1 MSSSNFQNI
10 EYKASSG
17 QINLDEAQGIVECF
31 VAGIGNKD
39 SVGDICVSG
48 AFTKSLQR
56 RKPRVVWGHNWNDP
70 IGKVLEIYEV
80 PVSDPRLPMKMK
92 MAGIGG
98 LYARVQF
105 NLQSEKGREAFA
117 NVAFFGEEQEWS
129 IGYKTLRS
137 QFDEKL
143 QANILYEVEL
153 YEVSPVLHGANQL
166 TGTISVKSDEEK
178 MHGMMPMMPTA
189 PAKPSADDVFD
200 EGLAKPVSGPALA
213 ALMVELSRRA
223 GGTIEIIEA
232 NENSVVFKKPG
243 KGKFRIS
250 YHFNGSEY
258 MFGKPELIA
267 SETPAR
273 MESGPSPIVG
283 VTAKPGARTGITVS
297 KPPRNLPATPMPVAV
312 KPSEEGEGM
321 VVVPLP
327 KVQYDGAK
335 KKPTMAPVVVAEEQE
350 LADALSAIA
359 EKYGKFNEDGTGVW
373 AGYAPASENE
383 NADIGVKCSN
393 CILYQGDGK
402 CKIIAREVEPN
413 GSCRFA
419 VIPDNVVQVG
429 DKKKRYMDAIDD
441 SELDMVAELEEKYP
455 GEFILGVVRGLAK
468 RKKKRKRFGG
478 FKSLDQ
484 FGIEEAELE
493 AKGLDPFLAQES
505 SYLIPVSP
513 ENAFEVKSFIDPV
526 LDYHRIDTTVTEH
539 GIVINSP
546 LDQDSK
552 DALEAAFVSAS
563 KTLKKKF
570 DNEEIEEKALG
581 RRARRTIGKIG
592 RGRRSIG
599 GRGGKRGMG
608 IPSGDLDP
616 RTRRD
621 TDLDGTLFDNIPGW
635 EQPDPT
641 PDGPGSINNPKPS
654 RRQMAQ
660 SKRPARKRT
669 IQKEREKLSSGDIRR
684 HSAMSEADEKN
695 FPDKQEDAK
704 RATQEQ
710 IAEMWREQGLGWTNV
725 PRYPTDK
732 KFSNDYL
739 RGREIGVNQ
748 DRIMWS
754 GDSVKKRPDNFNEKA
769 KAGVEYNKWFRS
781 YASSVSSY
789 LDANRKPDDDNWR
802 GIEAALR
809 GGVKEKLPDTR
820 NWNQDDRD
828 SLDIFMRSL
837 GFEEENLSSGR
848 REAPAP
854 RRRTARPA
862 ADRRESEPTPKRTE
876 SDVEKVRQEINRERM
891 EQADPE
897 VPYDSADVD
906 NMVNH
911 WIDNEDVHEE
921 RLAEADGDLRRA
933 MENEWEAELDRQL
946 GQSEEPA
953 DSAPRRTERLA
964 SGDRDGTG
972 ISPAAD
978 SLELGTTLGDMR
990 AFRRIESGESAA
1002 DIAKE
1007 LGVEEIEV
1015 KKAAARGRM
1024 FRAVFRGRGEQP
1036 ELGSGSTF
1044 REIFRRTQ
1052 KGESTEAIARE
1063 FDVPESEIKKAAAN
1077 GRFLEA
1083 IRPTQE
1089 DRLSSGAED
1098 REMFKRVRDGESTLD
1113 IANEMGVPEVEVK
1126 KSVARGRFLESINR
1140 TDEGG
1145 LSSGASDEV
1154 EFDAQGYPT
1163 DYKDYL
1169 ESIEMEEAAD
1179 LDIYERRMAGQSVSE
1194 IAESLGLSK
1203 ERVRQGEMA
1212 HARKLISLDRE
1223 YEDWQK
1229 RWGDFHN
1236 PLEGIAEGERLSS
1249 GKLDEVYST
1258 VQQSL
1263 IKMLETAD
1271 PKDWSFPWHKTGMLP
1286 NNPTN
1291 KKRPYSG
1298 TNMMFLMFAQ
1308 QQNGYSTSMWAGFK
1322 QWSAMGGKVKKGEKG
1337 TPVLIP
1343 KTFFGEDEDGERK
1356 AKGVYFSVAYV
1367 FNADQVEGESVE
1379 ALKKEVLD
1387 APKLS
1392 EEERVS
1398 ELESAL
1404 SEVGA
1409 IVNTGGDQ
1417 AFYRPST
1424 DEITLPPFETFKSGV
1439 QYYSTYAHEMMHWTG
1454 HPDRLN
1460 RPNLNKFGSP
1470 EYAKEELVAEIAS
1483 AFFLAAVGLAPEPR
1497 EDHAQYLN
1505 SWLRALK
1512 ADPDALK
1519 NAFAEAQKAAD
1530 FAIGKSPSL
1539 SKKLGKKVAESDVS
1553 DVTGGASYPEAIPD
1567 PAVAEKLSSGLSIG
1581 VTDIPMSRDLDMDGN
1596 DVAERLMKESLG
1608 SGRTGYVAPA
1618 RLSSDKVLPQDGE
1631 WHVLPT
1637 SDGEFFVTHVGAD
1650 GDLNNISSP
1659 NLASQQ
1665 EATEWIRSYENSRQE
1680 WVKKFKEEQDIEKL
1694 AEMVSAEN
1702 ARRQRE
1708 AEESEMLSSQRGGNL
1723 EFADIVGLTDPDRI
1737 DWTADDWNKDAGKLR
1752 KEALSSGAR
1761 SNRYDEIDPDKILL
1775 TTDAMRRTD
1784 EIGSNTRY
1792 IAEYLNNMPSD
1803 LKDPSTL
1810 RSGDPISFTYG
1821 GKKRI
1826 LYPTSI
1832 LVKKGG
1838 GIRVLGLDDEADDWR
1853 SYRIDKIEG
1862 LVDGAPYPENP
1873 RTPGMPS
1880 SERLSSGLT
1889 GRMGE
1894 AENAVSRIVNFRPA
1908 RRTVGRTDADV
1919 DAVENQLNELIAS
1932 RAELARRIADQK
1944 GISVT
1949 KDTRISDIANA
1960 VSSDDDDALDALDL
1974 LSSQI
1979 DEHVSWLEE
1988 REAFA
1993 ESLSEAE
2000 SEAGERISAIED
2012 VLRSVDK
2019 AVDDEDTMD
2028 AVESA
2033 FEYLET
2039 DGNLLPDEK
2048 DSISNAISNRDA
2060 DESRRL
2066 VRSALMSER
2075 QIADDNF
2082 RAAESAVD
2090 EFTAPSGRTP
2100 RYGDSAYE
2108 SLSSGRK
2115 KRSQGS
2121 RRMPW
2126 SDEERQLYAD
2136 RNMLRSKKRPGKK
2149 KDGPSADEFLSSG
2162 RRYRMPDQLKR
2173 RAIGEE
2179 MRREVQM
2186 KARPLSDNEIR
2197 EPDGPWILPAKPLLD
2212 MMVDSSGRPLPD
2224 DEILRTLG
2232 ITQVELNKMR
2242 RDGMG
2247 VSEVDAYTFFS
2258 RMFHNGGDPSSTSLM
2273 VEDLWGFDSAPY
2285 WIDRWDRPLDRD
2297 GYNDAKEE
2305 GILITSL
2312 FAPPDFTPTEKE
2324 PIKVADSAKEG
2335 FRVEDFANALGIS
2348 DSDEELAKAFSFTA
2362 DGIDFVP
2369 TKVQLKNWRNSGIP
2383 TVILERLIE
2392 SGKIPNAASAF
2403 GEAGREFDSQIRQ
2416 FPLWENLKNALERR
2430 GVKFSG
2436 PEFSE
2441 ILGAAKALRR
2451 LNNYLRRNEDES
2463 IREGKFSTSLGKA
2476 PRYSA
2481 EEVSEILGNA
2491 KNILGVDIPLS
2502 EVMPNAPEGE
2512 SLSSGRSVSRAS
2524 KRKIKSLDEVEP
2536 YDYPKEKYSPTEEQ
2550 RKVADAIMTGDDVV
2564 VRALAGSGKT
2574 STLVATARRLEDQDP
2589 NKRIIYIVFQKSN
2602 QIDAQ
2607 RRFAGIKNV
2616 EVRTADSIAYVSLP
2630 KSLTQKALPEH
2641 IEAAKLLT
2649 WKRQDAITKN
2659 FNVPGVVIQGVEY
2672 SPKDSVSLIRKAID
2686 SSFTI
2691 GTDREISAK
2700 DFIGK
2705 HTKIDVDP
2713 KDIPAELVEA
2723 AQRIWDD
2730 ITNGD
2735 GGVMASKR
2743 GYLVKM
2749 WSFTEPDLGTGDGM
2763 KKNSSG
2769 SDIVFF
2775 DEAQDQNPV
2784 LSEIVRNQGIQKVL
2798 VGDSNQAIFGFRGA
2812 VDELDKAGAP
2822 HELYLTSS
2830 FRFGKQ
2836 VAGVANRFLALMG
2849 RKERVDGKGP
2859 EGEIVQTVKNPD
2871 AILTRSNGGALR
2883 AIVQNLKEDKVVAVN
2898 KSFKTTLD
2906 QFVRTVAWLRDGG
2919 EKPNAISE
2927 ELDGFDTWKQVQ
2939 EAAEKDD
2946 NPRLKMLLKLVEEYG
2961 TGELSDI
2968 LNRVVI
2974 LPDNEPEFSVEQ
2986 DGVFREIGGGIK
2998 YSFENGIFTIDGGY
3012 NIRQRLKTSTP
3023 RFRFVTLPPLESGGK
3038 ERKYWQVSAPASA
3051 KGRAELLAKIYEYA
3065 GVEVPDVPSEPIDV
3079 RVQTAHSAKGMEFGS
3094 VQIYDD
3100 FPKPKVDKATRRVEM
3115 PPPEEMRLAYVAVT
3129 RAMKTLGTSGLDWIF
3144 DYTTDSDEE
3153 YVNINAD

>member
-137 QFDEKL
+137 QFDDKL

-178 MHGMMPMMPTA
+178 MHGMMPTMPTA
-189 PAKPSADDVFD
+189 PAKPEVDGVFD

-258 MFGKPELIA
+258 MFGKPELITA
-267 SETPAR
+267 ETPAR

-283 VTAKPGARTGITVS
+283 VTAKPGMRTGITVS
-297 KPPRNLPATPMPVAV
+297 KPPRNLPATPMPVVV

-335 KKPTMAPVVVAEEQE
+335 KKPEMAPVVVAEEQE

-373 AGYAPASENE
+373 AGYTPAAENE

-393 CILYQGDGK
+393 CILYQGGGK
-402 CKIIAREVEPN
+402 CKIIAREVEPD

-429 DKKKRYMDAIDD
+429 DKKKRYMDAMDD

-455 GEFILGVVRGLAK
+455 GEFILGIVRGLAK

-505 SYLIPVSP
+505 SYLIPISP
-513 ENAFEVKSFIDPV
+513 EDAFEVKSFIDPV

-552 DALEAAFVSAS
+552 DALEAAFASAS

-581 RRARRTIGKIG
+581 RKARRTIGKIG

-654 RRQMAQ
+654 RRQIAQ
-660 SKRPARKRT
+660 SKRPARKRN

-695 FPDKQEDAK
+695 FPDKQEEAK

-769 KAGVEYNKWFRS
+769 KAGVEYSKWFRS

-809 GGVKEKLPDTR
+809 GGVKDKLPDAR
-820 NWNQDDRD
+820 NWKQEDRD
-828 SLDIFMRSL
+828 SLDIFMRSI

-848 REAPAP
+848 ANMPAP
-854 RRRTARPA
+854 RRRSTPGEA
-862 ADRRESEPTPKRTE
+862 AKKRRESTPASKRT
-876 SDVEKVRQEINRERM
+876 DG
-891 EQADPE
+891 DGE
-897 VPYDSADVD
+897 VPRSNDGPTDLERELVEGTEIPAPEIIAPFRSSGR
-906 NMVNH
+906 
-911 WIDNEDVHEE
+911 EE
-921 RLAEADGDLRRA
+921 RTGLRS
-933 MENEWEAELDRQL
+933 
-946 GQSEEPA
+946 GA
-953 DSAPRRTERLA
+953 DSRK
-964 SGDRDGTG
+964 
-972 ISPAAD
+972 
-978 SLELGTTLGDMR
+978 LGTILGDMR
-990 AFRRIESGESAA
+990 AFRRIESGENAA

-1024 FRAVFRGRGEQP
+1024 FRAVFKGRGEQP
-1036 ELGSGSTF
+1036 ELGSGYTF
-1044 REIFRRTQ
+1044 REIFNRTQ
-1052 KGESTEAIARE
+1052 KGESIADIARE
-1063 FDVPESEIKKAAAN
+1063 FDVPESDIRKAVAN

-1083 IRPTQE
+1083 IKPTAGE
-1089 DRLSSGAED
+1089 KLSSGAND

-1113 IANEMGVPEVEVK
+1113 IANEMGITELEVK
-1126 KSVARGRFLESINR
+1126 KSVARGRFLETINR
-1140 TDEGG
+1140 TDDGG
-1145 LSSGASDEV
+1145 LSSGAGDE
-1154 EFDAQGYPT
+1154 EFDANGYPVS
-1163 DYKDYL
+1163 YKEYL
-1169 ESIEMEEAAD
+1169 DSIAKEEETD
-1179 LDIYERRMAGQSVSE
+1179 LDIHERRMAGQSVSE
-1194 IAESLGLSK
+1194 IADSLGLSK

-1212 HARKLISLDRE
+1212 HAQRLMELDRE
-1223 YEDWQK
+1223 YEDYQK

-1236 PLEGIAEGERLSS
+1236 PLDGIQEGERLSS

-1291 KKRPYSG
+1291 KKRPYTG
-1298 TNMMFLMFAQ
+1298 TNMMFLLFAQ
-1308 QQNGYSTSMWAGFK
+1308 QQNGYSTAMWAGFK
-1322 QWSAMGGKVKKGEKG
+1322 QWSAMGGKVRKGEKG

-1343 KTFFGEDEDGERK
+1343 KTFFGEDENGERK

-1379 ALKKEVLD
+1379 ALKREVLD

-1404 SEVGA
+1404 SEIGA
-1409 IVNTGGDQ
+1409 VVNTGGDQ

-1460 RPNLNKFGSP
+1460 RPNLNRFGSP

-1483 AFFLAAVGLAPEPR
+1483 AFFLSAVGLTPEPR

-1512 ADPDALK
+1512 SDPDALK

-1553 DVTGGASYPEAIPD
+1553 DATGNASYPDAVPD
-1567 PAVAEKLSSGLSIG
+1567 PEVAEKLSSGLSIG
-1581 VTDIPMSRDLDMDGN
+1581 VTDVSMASELDMEDN
-1596 DVAERLMKESLG
+1596 EVAKRLMKQRFG
-1608 SGRTGYVAPA
+1608 SGRSGYSGPA
-1618 RLSSDKVLPQDGE
+1618 RLSSGKENNNDGV
-1631 WHVLPT
+1631 WHIISNGDNGVFVVHVG
-1637 SDGEFFVTHVGAD
+1637 SDGRFSEISSP
-1650 GDLNNISSP
+1650 DLNNEVE
-1659 NLASQQ
+1659 ASQ
-1665 EATEWIRSYENSRQE
+1665 WIRSYEIERQNWFE
-1680 WVKKFKEEQDIEKL
+1680 RFKAEQNVEKL
-1694 AEMVSAEN
+1694 AEMVAEEN

-1708 AEESEMLSSQRGGNL
+1708 AEEANMLSLQRGGNL
-1723 EFADIVGLTDPDRI
+1723 QFADIIGLNAPDRV
-1737 DWTADDWNKDAGKLR
+1737 DWTIDDWNEEAQKLR
-1752 KEALSSGAR
+1752 RESLSSGAG
-1761 SNRYDEIDPDKILL
+1761 SNRYDEIDPDNIVL

-1792 IAEYLNNMPSD
+1792 IAEYLNDMPTD
-1803 LKDPSTL
+1803 VKDPTVL
-1810 RSGDPISFTYG
+1810 RSGDPISFTYA

-1853 SYRIDKIEG
+1853 TYRIDRIDG
-1862 LVDGAPYPENP
+1862 LIDGAPYPENP
-1873 RTPGMPS
+1873 KTPGIPS
-1880 SERLSSGLT
+1880 SERISSGLT
-1889 GRMGE
+1889 GRLGE
-1894 AENAVSRIVNFRPA
+1894 AENAIARIVRLHPV
-1908 RRTVGRTDADV
+1908 RRNVGRNDANV
-1919 DAVENQLNELIAS
+1919 DEVEEQLNQLIEARS
-1932 RAELARRIADQK
+1932 RLARRIAQEK
-1944 GISVT
+1944 GQVIDSET
-1949 KDTRISDIANA
+1949 TIYDLAGLN
-1960 VSSDDDDALDALDL
+1960 DDDALDALEL
-1974 LSSQI
+1974 LNNAV
-1979 DEHVSWLEE
+1979 DEHGYWLEQRASIGRAIA
-1988 REAFA
+1988 RE
-1993 ESLSEAE
+1993 EQE
-2000 SEAGERISAIED
+2000 AIEKLSD
-2012 VLRSVDK
+2012 IEDK
-2019 AVDDEDTMD
+2019 IKEVNEARGSDEEMD
-2028 AVESA
+2028 AIRSA
-2033 FEYLET
+2033 FEYLDENGT
-2039 DGNLLPDEK
+2039 LLSDERAGIQNAMDSGNVE
-2048 DSISNAISNRDA
+2048 DSRNRIL
-2060 DESRRL
+2060 ESLDSERRL
-2066 VRSALMSER
+2066 AEN
-2075 QIADDNF
+2075 NF
-2082 RAAESAVD
+2082 REAEANVD
-2090 EFTAPSGRTP
+2090 EFTMPSGRTQK
-2100 RYGDSAYE
+2100 YGTSLYE
-2108 SLSSGRK
+2108 SLSSGKKK
-2115 KRSQGS
+2115 KRSEGS

-2126 SDEERQLYAD
+2126 SQEERQLYAD
-2136 RNMLRSKKRPGKK
+2136 RNMLRSKKRPGRRKE
-2149 KDGPSADEFLSSG
+2149 GPSSDEFLSSG
-2162 RRYRMPDQLKR
+2162 RGLRMPDILR
-2173 RAIGEE
+2173 RRQVGRE
-2179 MRREVQM
+2179 MLADVKM
-2186 KARPLSDNEIR
+2186 TAVPMSNNEIR
-2197 EPDGPWILPAKPLLD
+2197 EPDGPWVIPARPLLD
-2212 MMVDSSGRPLPD
+2212 MMVHGDGKPFSD
-2224 DEILRTLG
+2224 DEITETLG
-2232 ITQVELNKMR
+2232 ISHAQLKKMR
-2242 RDGMG
+2242 KDGMG
-2247 VSEVDAYTFFS
+2247 IAEVDAYAFIDRIFNGDTFKT
-2258 RMFHNGGDPSSTSLM
+2258 PAII
-2273 VEDLWGFDSAPY
+2273 EDIWGFDAAPY
-2285 WIDRWDRPLDRD
+2285 WFDRWGRPLDRA
-2297 GYNDAKEE
+2297 GYIDAKEE
-2305 GILITSL
+2305 GIFAYSL
-2312 FAPPDFTPTEKE
+2312 MSPPNYESIDRA
-2324 PIKVADSAKEG
+2324 PIKVADSAREG
-2335 FRVEDFANALGIS
+2335 FQIADLASSMGLG
-2348 DSDEELAKAFSFTA
+2348 DSDEELIKAFSMSV
-2362 DGIDFVP
+2362 DGINYVP
-2369 TKVQLKNWRNSGIP
+2369 TKTEIKNWRESGIP
-2383 TVILERLIE
+2383 TNILERLIE
-2392 SGKIPNAASAF
+2392 TGKIPNAASVF
-2403 GEAGREFDSQIRQ
+2403 GPIGEDFDNQIRKISA
-2416 FPLWENLKNALERR
+2416 WENLKNALEER
-2430 GVKFSG
+2430 GVSFSG
-2436 PEFSE
+2436 PQFSE
-2441 ILGAAKALRR
+2441 IVGAQKALIRV
-2451 LNNYLRRNEDES
+2451 NNY
-2463 IREGKFSTSLGKA
+2463 IKGKKENPPFSTVTEGRFSPKVGKA
-2476 PRYSA
+2476 PRYSTQ
-2481 EEVSEILGNA
+2481 EMSEILDRANE
-2491 KNILGVDIPLS
+2491 ILGVDIPLK
-2502 EVMPNAPEGE
+2502 EVMPNAKDGE
-2512 SLSSGRSVSRAS
+2512 SLSSGRNSSRAS
-2524 KRKIKSLDEVEP
+2524 KRKIKSLSEVEP
-2536 YDYPKEKYSPTEEQ
+2536 YDYAREKYTPTEEQ
-2550 RKVADAIMTGDDVV
+2550 KKVADAIMTGDDVI

-2574 STLVATARRLEDQDP
+2574 STLVATARRLEDQEP

-2602 QIDAQ
+2602 QRDAEK
-2607 RRFAGIKNV
+2607 RFKGIKNV
-2616 EVRTADSIAYVSLP
+2616 EVRTADSIGFISLP
-2630 KSLTQKALPEH
+2630 KQVTEKINDSSLLGWRDRKGVAE
-2641 IEAAKLLT
+2641 E
-2649 WKRQDAITKN
+2649 
-2659 FNVPGVVIQGVEY
+2659 FNVPGVVVY
-2672 SPKDSVSLIRKAID
+2672 ADTLRPVDSVSWIRQAID
-2686 SSFTI
+2686 EYSKSADKEI
-2691 GTDREISAK
+2691 GPQHFST
-2700 DFIGK
+2700 GK
-2705 HTKIDVDP
+2705 FDGIEPGDV
-2713 KDIPAELVEA
+2713 PAELV
-2723 AQRIWDD
+2723 D
-2730 ITNGD
+2730 IARRMWSDMSSPERGK
-2735 GGVMASKR
+2735 MAPTRS
-2743 GYLVKM
+2743 YVVKM
-2749 WSFTEPDLGTGDGM
+2749 WALTEPDLGSGDGM
-2763 KKNSSG
+2763 KNNSSG
-2769 SDIVFF
+2769 NDIVFF

-2784 LSEIVRNQGIQKVL
+2784 LSDLVGKQKIQKVY

-2812 VDELDKAGAP
+2812 VDELDKLEAP
-2822 HELYLTSS
+2822 YELFLTGS
-2830 FRFGKQ
+2830 FRFGKEI
-2836 VAGVANRFLALMG
+2836 AGIANRFLALMG

-2859 EGEIVQTVKNPD
+2859 EGKIVSNVDNPD
-2871 AILTRSNGGALR
+2871 AILTRTNGGALR
-2883 AIVQNLKEDKVVAVN
+2883 VIANLLAENKTVGVSEKFKEELTNFVQ
-2898 KSFKTTLD
+2898 S
-2906 QFVRTVAWLRDGG
+2906 VAWLRDGAG
-2919 EKPNAISE
+2919 RPSKIHP
-2927 ELDGFDTWKQVQ
+2927 ELDGYETWKDVQ
-2939 EAAEKDD
+2939 EAAEEDD
-2946 NPRLKMLLKLVEEYG
+2946 NKRLKMLLNLVDEFGADGMMDMLDRLE
-2961 TGELSDI
+2961 
-2968 LNRVVI
+2968 VVRGAEDDEAPEI
-2974 LPDNEPEFSVEQ
+2974 NTDDNVVKAVNGSIRYEFS
-2986 DGVFREIGGGIK
+2986 GGKLKIHGAFPIK
-2998 YSFENGIFTIDGGY
+2998 DKLKNG
-3012 NIRQRLKTSTP
+3012 NP
-3023 RFRFVTLPPLESGGK
+3023 RFRFNGADKTWEVDAPSSKSQREKLVG
-3038 ERKYWQVSAPASA
+3038 QVF
-3051 KGRAELLAKIYEYA
+3051 GYA
-3065 GVEVPDVPSEPIDV
+3065 GVPTNSATSRKVDV
-3079 RVQTAHSAKGMEFGS
+3079 RVQTAHSAKGMEFDT

-3100 FPKPKVDKATRRVEM
+3100 FPKPRKNKVTGDLEM
-3115 PPPEEMRLAYVAVT
+3115 PAPEEMRLAYVAAT
-3129 RAMKTLGTSGLDWIF
+3129 RAKKELGTSGIDWIF
-3144 DYTTDSDEE
+3144 EHTEDEDEE
-3153 YVNINAD
+3153 YREIS